1 VCGRGGVLVVIGLG
15 GRDGGRGGVEGD
27 RDPRCVVK
35 GWFRVGSWS
44 KKDRQPQCLS
54 KKADGDVR

>member
-1 VCGRGGVLVVIGLG
+1 VLVVIGLG